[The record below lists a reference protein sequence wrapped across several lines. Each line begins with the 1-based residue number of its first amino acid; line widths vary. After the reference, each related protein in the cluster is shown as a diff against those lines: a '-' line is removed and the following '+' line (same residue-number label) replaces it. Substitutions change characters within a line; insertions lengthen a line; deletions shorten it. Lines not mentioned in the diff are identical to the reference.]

1 MHISLMCICVDSDMI
16 RAVHEYESLPAT
28 EECLSDTEA
37 AADAWLE
44 PTAIPTSADAKAT
57 RSLMPSPQYM
67 HVLPSPWY
75 KCQ

>member
-1 MHISLMCICVDSDMI
+1 MHEYEGLL
-16 RAVHEYESLPAT
+16 HEYESLLHEYESLLHEYEGLPAT
-28 EECLSDTEA
+28 EECLSETEA

-67 HVLPSPWY
+67 HVLPRP
-75 KCQ
+75 

>member
-1 MHISLMCICVDSDMI
+1 MH
-16 RAVHEYESLPAT
+16 AYEGLLHKYEGLPAT
-28 EECLSDTEA
+28 EGCLSETEA

-67 HVLPSPWY
+67 HVLPSP
-75 KCQ
+75 